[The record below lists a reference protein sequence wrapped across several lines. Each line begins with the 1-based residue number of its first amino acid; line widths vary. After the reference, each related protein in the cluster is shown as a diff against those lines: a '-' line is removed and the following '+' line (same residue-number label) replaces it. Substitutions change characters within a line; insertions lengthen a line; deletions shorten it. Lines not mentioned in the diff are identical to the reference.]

1 MNDTFFKSLALAYLL
16 KVVPMSFLGA
26 LICSFVVV
34 AFPSHEGGLSPSCE
48 IDRRFRLPESFPAEA
63 DSRNRI
69 LCRVVQNDIAAF
81 HRMQWSTEWDWGP
94 VRDPLFMRPAFTM
107 FIMLFASASTD
118 ATAVAPPLQF
128 LYATNNMVTWRRS
141 MALAGGSL
149 NVEPTN
155 THGHSLII
163 SLEVF

>member
-1 MNDTFFKSLALAYLL
+1 MNDTFFKSLALAYPL
-16 KVVPMSFLGA
+16 KVVSMSFLGA

-69 LCRVVQNDIAAF
+69 LCRVFQNDIAAF

-94 VRDPLFMRPAFTM
+94 VHDPLFMRPAFTM